1 MTQGLQSVPEQRQGS
16 AAGILT
22 EASRWSD
29 VIARRPKAAVPGI
42 AGRKQ
47 FLAGSESAPR
57 LGLRPLPVLA
67 LPWVRLGRVGRECWA
82 DQLPQEGSPARVPLE
97 LCGCRARLP
106 AFITAISQPSKPR
119 LHPGYGPGASEADPV
134 LPHSVFSEL
143 PCDLLEAF
151 CGHLHTLPCTPLFQV
166 GLGTHSFCTF
176 LKSFFTNHVH
186 SVKPRQSD
194 LKPRMWEHLA
204 CCLA

>member
-1 MTQGLQSVPEQRQGS
+1 MPEQRQGG

-42 AGRKQ
+42 AGGKQ
-47 FLAGSESAPR
+47 F
-57 LGLRPLPVLA
+57 LRPLPVLA
-67 LPWVRLGRVGRECWA
+67 LPRVRLGRVGRECWA
-82 DQLPQEGSPARVPLE
+82 DQLAWEGSPARVPLE
-97 LCGCRARLP
+97 LCGCRARPP
-106 AFITAISQPSKPR
+106 AFITAISQLSKRR
-119 LHPGYGPGASEADPV
+119 LHPGYGPRASEADPA

-166 GLGTHSFCTF
+166 GLGTLFAPP
-176 LKSFFTNHVH
+176 LKAFSQITYI
-186 SVKPRQSD
+186 Q
-194 LKPRMWEHLA
+194 
-204 CCLA
+204 